1 MNTDRDP
8 IDPCTLGRA
17 VSTWLTSE
25 PGDQVADQALIAVML
40 AQGVLTPEEA
50 GQAWISDE
58 YTGYPHVPVYAPSLG
73 GVSLV
78 LIDENGEVQAQRA

>member
-8 IDPCTLGRA
+8 IDPSILGRA

-25 PGDQVADQALIAVML
+25 PGDRAADQALVSVLL

-50 GQAWISDE
+50 GEAWISDE
-58 YTGYPHVPVYAPSLG
+58 YTGYPFVQVYVPSPG

-78 LIDENGEVQAQRA
+78 VADENGEVQAQRA

>member
-8 IDPCTLGRA
+8 IDPSTLGSA

-25 PGDQVADQALIAVML
+25 PGDKVADQALIAVML

-50 GQAWISDE
+50 NQALVSDE
-58 YTGYPHVPVYAPSLG
+58 YTGHPFVQVYVPSLG
-73 GVSLV
+73 DLILV
-78 LIDENGEVQAQRA
+78 LVDENGEVQTQRA

>member
-8 IDPCTLGRA
+8 IDPSTLGRA

-25 PGDQVADQALIAVML
+25 PGDQAADQALVTVLL

-50 GQAWISDE
+50 GEARISDE
-58 YTGYPHVPVYAPSLG
+58 YTGYPIAQVYVPSIG
-73 GVSLV
+73 GPI
-78 LIDENGEVQAQRA
+78 LIVADENGEVQAQHA

>member
-8 IDPCTLGRA
+8 IDPTNLGAA

-25 PGDQVADQALIAVML
+25 PGDKVADQALIAVML

-50 GQAWISDE
+50 NQALVSDE
-58 YTGYPHVPVYAPSLG
+58 YTGYPRATIEIHD
-73 GVSLV
+73 GVTLV
-78 LIDENGEVQAQRA
+78 IVDENGSVTTMRG

>member
-8 IDPCTLGRA
+8 IDPSTLGSA

-25 PGDQVADQALIAVML
+25 DGDEDADQALIDAML

-50 GQAWISDE
+50 GEARISDE
-58 YTGYPHVPVYAPSLG
+58 YTGYPLVQVYVPSFG
-73 GVSLV
+73 GPI
-78 LIDENGEVQAQRA
+78 LIVADENGEVQAQHA

>member
-8 IDPCTLGRA
+8 IDPSTLGNA

-25 PGDQVADQALIAVML
+25 PGDQAADQALIAVML

-50 GQAWISDE
+50 SQALASDE
-58 YTGYPHVPVYAPSLG
+58 YTGYPRAVVEIHD
-73 GVSLV
+73 GVTLV
-78 LIDENGEVQAQRA
+78 IVDENGSVTTMRG

>member
-8 IDPCTLGRA
+8 IDPPTLGRA

-25 PGDQVADQALIAVML
+25 PGDKVADQALIAVML

-50 GQAWISDE
+50 GEARISDE
-58 YTGYPHVPVYAPSLG
+58 YTGYPIVQVYVPSLEG
-73 GVSLV
+73 PI
-78 LIDENGEVQAQRA
+78 LIVADENGEVQAQRA

>member
-8 IDPCTLGRA
+8 LDVTALGCA

-25 PGDQVADQALIAVML
+25 PGDQAADQALVSVML

-50 GQAWISDE
+50 GEAWVSDE
-58 YTGYPHVPVYAPSLG
+58 YTGYPFVQVYVPSLG
-73 GVSLV
+73 GSILV
-78 LIDENGEVQAQRA
+78 LVDENGEVQAQHA